1 MRRASAFPKSSRN
14 KSIRTYSPS
23 IADYIWVTLFSA
35 AMILFW
41 AYLWADKASL
51 CFLVYIYTS
60 FFAWLKFA
68 RAWSTISSKFVMALT
83 EFWCLSD
90 AALRLTSSDVISF
103 LFALDLIACVLAIS
117 VGMGLNALGSA
128 PVGNFTCGYLLSV
141 YYTTFLYTTVECLLM
156 MVPSLLATLSIFS
169 ASLIWILAEFNA
181 DSYADLMPRAS
192 VIICSALC
200 PEASMA
206 LILRT

>member
-1 MRRASAFPKSSRN
+1 
-14 KSIRTYSPS
+14 
-23 IADYIWVTLFSA
+23 
-35 AMILFW
+35 
-41 AYLWADKASL
+41 
-51 CFLVYIYTS
+51 
-60 FFAWLKFA
+60 
-68 RAWSTISSKFVMALT
+68 
-83 EFWCLSD
+83 
-90 AALRLTSSDVISF
+90 
-103 LFALDLIACVLAIS
+103 
-117 VGMGLNALGSA
+117 
-128 PVGNFTCGYLLSV
+128 
-141 YYTTFLYTTVECLLM
+141 M